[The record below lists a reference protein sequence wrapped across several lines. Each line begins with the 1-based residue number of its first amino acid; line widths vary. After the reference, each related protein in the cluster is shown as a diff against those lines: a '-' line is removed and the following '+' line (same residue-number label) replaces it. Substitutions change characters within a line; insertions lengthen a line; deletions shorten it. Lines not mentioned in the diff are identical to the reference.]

1 MLTTLL
7 LMLTSA
13 RAAPDAAPV
22 VDVSAFR
29 EQLVLLEDGAG
40 SVVAVRRD
48 APGDAVFFG
57 DRAHVW
63 ALQIVGSSS
72 EGDTGAGP
80 SAFDVTALDFRAPS
94 RRSGVSLR
102 EGRWAMSCGD
112 TERALTPLAPDATLA
127 ALGTLTFHAH
137 RWRRNAVA
145 LFRDDYGTYYYID
158 RATGDDEEADHRVY
172 VGWRGQVLRSPLALL
187 ASDSLGRVYAAGN
200 GTRRLVITRGDAR
213 YVEGTTERIL
223 QPLDLVRDGPM
234 LYTTLGVYGDA
245 PHGTPCDVL
254 MKR

>member
-1 MLTTLL
+1 MLTTMLL
-7 LMLTSA
+7 LLGVA
-13 RAAPDAAPV
+13 RAAPEVAPL

-29 EQLVLLEDGAG
+29 ERLVLLEDGAG
-40 SVVAVRRD
+40 SLVAVRAD
-48 APGDAVFFG
+48 APGEGVWFG
-57 DRAHVW
+57 DRAHLW

-72 EGDTGAGP
+72 EGDAAGGFT
-80 SAFDVTALDFRAPS
+80 SYDVTALDFRAPT
-94 RRSGVSLR
+94 RRSGVSFR
-102 EGRWAMSCGD
+102 DGRHAMSCGD
-112 TERALTPLAPDATLA
+112 TERALTPLTPEATREVLA
-127 ALGTLTFHAH
+127 KATFHAH

-145 LFRDDYGTYYYID
+145 LFRDDFGTYYYID

-200 GTRRLVITRGDAR
+200 GTRRLVITRGEAR
-213 YVEGTTERIL
+213 YVEGSTERVL

-254 MKR
+254 LKR